1 VLKVLIDLLERT
13 KPYYVLSNLANV
25 IATTRFMDGKLLPF
39 FPKCMQKTIGANL
52 LKKYNL

>member
-1 VLKVLIDLLERT
+1 MLIDLLERT

-52 LKKYNL
+52 LRKYNL